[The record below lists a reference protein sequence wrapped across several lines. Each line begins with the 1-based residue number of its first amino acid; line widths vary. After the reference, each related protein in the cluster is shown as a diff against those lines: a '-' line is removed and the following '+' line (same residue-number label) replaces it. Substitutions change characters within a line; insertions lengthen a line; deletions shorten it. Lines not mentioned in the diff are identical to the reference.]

1 MTKENARTLSQ
12 VFLVLSI
19 LSILFVCGNCCA
31 NSQKGE
37 YGPEEFYDKGGGEVG
52 YGAKYYNSSTDQ
64 SMLVAVIGGTLFLA
78 FSISSAIFSSKAK
91 QLETGQGEQPP
102 VDNLSLA
109 VFCPICDNKCS
120 RRAVSCPKCGHPIY
134 SGFGR

>member
-1 MTKENARTLSQ
+1 MNKESARTLSQ

-37 YGPEEFYDKGGGEVG
+37 YGPEEVYSRGDGTYG
-52 YGAKYYNSSTDQ
+52 YGGKYYNSSTDQ

-78 FSISSAIFSSKAK
+78 FSIASGVFNSIADKDGGSTPFAARAPVAIKCPVCGNRCSAS
-91 QLETGQGEQPP
+91 
-102 VDNLSLA
+102 A
-109 VFCPICDNKCS
+109 V
-120 RRAVSCPKCGHPIY
+120 ACPKCGHPI
-134 SGFGR
+134 SV